1 MFKIKEDYII
11 NITSKHIVEDDE
23 DELNLIT
30 FGTFKEKGD
39 KKYIVYKE
47 YDENFPDKFKTCI
60 IKIDNENMVTLIKN
74 DIAQTKL
81 ILEKGKRH
89 YSPYYTDVGSMT
101 LGVFTNYVDFEYY
114 EDKVVLNL
122 KYSLEF
128 NSNLMSINEIKIS
141 ATKKPKGD
149 VNDAIV

>member
-1 MFKIKEDYII
+1 MFKIKEDYIV

-23 DELNLIT
+23 DELNLVT
-30 FGTFKEKGD
+30 FGTFKEKGN

-47 YDENFPDKFKTCI
+47 YDENFPDKFKICI
-60 IKIDNENMVTLIKN
+60 VKIDNENMVTLIKN
-74 DIAQTKL
+74 DIAQTRL

-101 LGVFTNYVDFEYY
+101 LGVFTNYVDFKNY
-114 EDKVVLNL
+114 EDKVILSL

-128 NSNLMSINEIKIS
+128 NSRLMSTNEIKIV
-141 ATKKPKGD
+141 ATKKTEGD
-149 VNDAIV
+149 VNNATI

>member
-1 MFKIKEDYII
+1 MFKIKEDYIV

-30 FGTFKEKGD
+30 FGTFKEKGN

-47 YDENFPDKFKTCI
+47 YDENIPDKFKICI

-74 DIAQTKL
+74 DIAQTRL

-89 YSPYYTDVGSMT
+89 YSPYYTDVGSLT
-101 LGVFTNYVDFEYY
+101 LGVFTNYIDFKIY
-114 EDKVVLNL
+114 EDEVVLNL
-122 KYSLEF
+122 RYSLEF
-128 NSNLMSINEIKIS
+128 NSSLMSVNEIKIV
-141 ATKKPKGD
+141 ATKKPEENTD
-149 VNDAIV
+149 SNA

>member
-1 MFKIKEDYII
+1 MFKIKEDYIV

-30 FGTFKEKGD
+30 FGTFKEKGN

-47 YDENFPDKFKTCI
+47 YDENFPDKFKICI

-74 DIAQTKL
+74 DIAQTRL

-101 LGVFTNYVDFEYY
+101 LGVFTNYVDFKNY
-114 EDKVVLNL
+114 EDKVILSL

-128 NSNLMSINEIKIS
+128 NSSLMSINKIKIV
-141 ATKKPKGD
+141 ATKKPEENTNAS
-149 VNDAIV
+149 V

>member
-1 MFKIKEDYII
+1 MFKIKEDYIV

-30 FGTFKEKGD
+30 FGTFKEKGN

-47 YDENFPDKFKTCI
+47 YDENFPDKFKICI

-74 DIAQTKL
+74 DIAQTRL

-101 LGVFTNYVDFEYY
+101 LGVFTNYVDFKNY
-114 EDKVVLNL
+114 EDKVILSL

-128 NSNLMSINEIKIS
+128 NSSLMSINEIKIV
-141 ATKKPKGD
+141 ATKKPEENTNAS
-149 VNDAIV
+149 V

>member
-1 MFKIKEDYII
+1 MFKIKEDYIV

-30 FGTFKEKGD
+30 FGTFKKKGN

-47 YDENFPDKFKTCI
+47 YDENIPDKFKICI

-74 DIAQTKL
+74 DIAQTRL

-89 YSPYYTDVGSMT
+89 YSPYYTDVGSLT
-101 LGVFTNYVDFEYY
+101 LGVFTNYIDFKIY
-114 EDKVVLNL
+114 EDEVVLNL
-122 KYSLEF
+122 RYSLEF
-128 NSNLMSINEIKIS
+128 NSSLMSVNEIKIV
-141 ATKKPKGD
+141 ATKKPEENAD
-149 VNDAIV
+149 SNE